1 MMIVK
6 MKDAIK
12 RYDNE
17 VMALDYLNLEIK
29 AGEVVG
35 LLGPNGAGKTT
46 AINVISGLLALDE
59 GEVFVFGEKQTPKNM
74 MIKKNIG
81 LVTQEVT
88 VYEDLS
94 AYENLR
100 FFGSLYGLKGKHL
113 EDKINEVANLV
124 GITEKLHIIPKK
136 YSGGMKR
143 RLNIGCALLHD
154 PKLIILD
161 EPTVGID
168 PQSRNYILE
177 FVKRL
182 AKDKNI
188 SIIYTSHYIEE
199 VEQISDLVYIIDQGH
214 IIAKGTVKELVSKMK
229 GDQIIEIEVKHP
241 NQESQKA
248 MKQLPDVKDVYLDDH
263 TYKIMIETSVNML
276 DQILQ
281 IVAKEVVLHIKH
293 DEPNLEDVFLMLT
306 GKHLRDGGVLYD

>member
-1 MMIVK
+1 MIVK
-6 MKDAIK
+6 MKDVIK
-12 RYDNE
+12 RYGDE

-29 AGEVVG
+29 KGDVVG

-46 AINVISGLLALDE
+46 AINIISGLLELDE
-59 GEVFVFGEKQTPKNM
+59 GEIFVFGEKQTPKNKNV
-74 MIKKNIG
+74 KKKIG

-100 FFGSLYGLKGKHL
+100 FFGSLYGLKGKPL
-113 EDKINEVANLV
+113 EDKIHEVAELV
-124 GITEKLHIIPKK
+124 GITEKLHVIPKK

-154 PKLIILD
+154 PELVILD

-177 FVKRL
+177 FIKKL
-182 AKDKNI
+182 AKEKNT
-188 SIIYTSHYIEE
+188 SMIYTSHYIEE
-199 VEQISDLVYIIDQGH
+199 VEQISDFVYIIDQGH
-214 IIAKGTVKELVSKMK
+214 IIAKGTVKDLISKMK
-229 GDQIIEIEVKHP
+229 GDQIIDIEVRYPK
-241 NQESQKA
+241 EETVKSIKA
-248 MKQLPDVKDVYLDDH
+248 LPDVKDVYLEH
-263 TYKIMIETSVNML
+263 QTYKIMIETSVNML

-281 IVAKEVVLHIKH
+281 IVAKETVLHIKH
-293 DEPNLEDVFLMLT
+293 NEPNLEDVFLMLT